1 MLLDNILDFTLLCRV
16 FLAQMLV
23 PHVLDKLREL
33 VPVHQI
39 AVAGELS
46 SLHLHVVLA
55 RYLLLFVDIERLR
68 PLLQLLKPVFL
79 VLGQKVLFGVVQDA
93 FGGLWL
99 LELVVGLDQFFNS
112 VSWRVFKLLL
122 PVVEGFGVGIA
133 VFSNDCERLRGE
145 ELDVFRFVQLHELGQ
160 VQDLLQHLDRLAW
173 CALSCLEALQDR
185 LFLIRVHLSPA
196 TEEGDAV

>member
-33 VPVHQI
+33 VLVHQI

-55 RYLLLFVDIERLR
+55 RNLLLFVDVERLR

-93 FGGLWL
+93 FGGLRL

-112 VSWRVFKLLL
+112 VSW
-122 PVVEGFGVGIA
+122 
-133 VFSNDCERLRGE
+133 
-145 ELDVFRFVQLHELGQ
+145 
-160 VQDLLQHLDRLAW
+160 
-173 CALSCLEALQDR
+173 
-185 LFLIRVHLSPA
+185 
-196 TEEGDAV
+196 